1 MEEAILARLF
11 KRRFYIS
18 ATIGG
23 AAVEHAGDLAEVSE
37 ALAQI
42 APALVTER
50 TTNAAVDCGGGP
62 TDADGWAARILA
74 ACLRKEV
81 ERARRADERRVEAR
95 AIRAGVAG
103 LSQPGYVLLP
113 TYAAPPALAPD
124 AHGEAWNLLGAAED
138 FAKWLNGDWA
148 MGGSTEHYW
157 DALRRAW
164 QAAAALPSNL
174 LPVERPAS

>member
-1 MEEAILARLF
+1 MEEAILTRLF
-11 KRRFYIS
+11 KCRFYIS

-23 AAVEHAGDLAEVSE
+23 ATVEHAGDLAEVSE
-37 ALAQI
+37 ALAQT
-42 APALVTER
+42 APPTVVTER
-50 TTNAAVDCGGGP
+50 TTNAAIDCSGP

-81 ERARRADERRVEAR
+81 ERARRADERRAEAR

-103 LSQPGYVLLP
+103 LLQPGYTLLL
-113 TYAAPPALAPD
+113 TYAAPPVLAPD
-124 AHGEAWNLLGAAED
+124 AHGEAWTLLSAAKD
-138 FAKWLNGDWA
+138 FAQWLNGDWS

>member
-11 KRRFYIS
+11 KRRFYVS
-18 ATIGG
+18 ATISGVG
-23 AAVEHAGDLAEVSE
+23 IEHAGDLAEVSE
-37 ALAQI
+37 ALAHT
-42 APALVTER
+42 APTVATER
-50 TTNAAVDCGGGP
+50 TTNAPIDCSGGP

-81 ERARRADERRVEAR
+81 ERARRADERRAEAR

-103 LSQPGYVLLP
+103 LSNPGYVLLP
-113 TYAAPPALAPD
+113 TYTTPPALAPD
-124 AHGEAWNLLGAAED
+124 AHGEAWTLLDAAQD
-138 FAKWLNGDWA
+138 MAQWLNGDWA
-148 MGGSTEHYW
+148 MVGSTEHYW

-174 LPVERPAS
+174 LPVERSAS